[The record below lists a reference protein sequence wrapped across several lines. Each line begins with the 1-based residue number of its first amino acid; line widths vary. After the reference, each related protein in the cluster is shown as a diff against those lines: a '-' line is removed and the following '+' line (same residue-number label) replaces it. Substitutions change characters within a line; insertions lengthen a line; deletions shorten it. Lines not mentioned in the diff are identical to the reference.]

1 MSNAATL
8 TPIEPPT
15 RNVPGSDQSAGSEN
29 WVHKI
34 LRIFFNPSAATV
46 AMAILAALIIGAL
59 IVVFFDPQ
67 VQSTMGYFF
76 QRPGDFFTEASRA
89 FGSFFSALVRG
100 AIFDWTQ
107 PTFAKAIRPATESIV
122 RAIPLIIA
130 GLAIALS
137 FTAGLFNIGVQG
149 QIILGAIFGGYA
161 GLALN
166 LPAGLH
172 VLVAIL
178 AAVAGGA
185 LWGFIPGILKA
196 QLGANEVIVTI
207 MLNSIALL
215 LLQALLSTET
225 FKGPGG
231 YAGKSMPIGP
241 NAAYP
246 LLMGGTFRLHWG
258 FLVAILASIFLWWL
272 LDRSTF
278 GFELRAAGANPEA
291 ANTAG
296 INVKRT
302 MMLTLVLSGALAG
315 LAATAPV
322 LGTEKG
328 LSVGLAGTIGFD
340 AITVALLGKSRPL
353 GVFFAGILF
362 GALNA
367 GGALM
372 QSSAGIPVDIVQITQ
387 AIIVLMIA
395 GSEAVRW
402 MRQRKRQ
409 DQLTVEKVEEQGPET
424 PASAQKNGAVA

>member
-15 RNVPGSDQSAGSEN
+15 RDVPGSGGVPQNEN
-29 WVHKI
+29 WVHRI

-46 AMAILAALIIGAL
+46 AFAILGALVVGAL
-59 IVVFFDPQ
+59 IVVFFDPD

-76 QRPGDFFTEASRA
+76 QRPADFFTEAGRA
-89 FGSFFSALVRG
+89 FGSFFSALIRG
-100 AIFDWTQ
+100 SIFDWTQ

-149 QIILGAIFGGYA
+149 QIILGAIFGGYV
-161 GLALN
+161 GLAFN
-166 LPAGLH
+166 LPPFLH
-172 VLVAIL
+172 VLVAVI
-178 AAVAGGA
+178 AAVIGGA
-185 LWGFIPGILKA
+185 IWGFIPGILKA

-231 YAGKSMPIGP
+231 YAGKSMAIGT

-246 LLMGGTFRLHWG
+246 LLMGGGFRLHFG
-258 FLVAILASIFLWWL
+258 FIMAILASVFLWWL

-291 ANTAG
+291 ARTAG

-315 LAATAPV
+315 LAASAPV

-340 AITVALLGKSRPL
+340 AITVALLGKSRPM
-353 GVFFAGILF
+353 GVFFAGLLF

-387 AIIVLMIA
+387 AIIVLAIA

-402 MRQRKRQ
+402 MRQRKKQ
-409 DQLTVEKVEEQGPET
+409 DQRTVKKVETAGSEAD
-424 PASAQKNGAVA
+424 ASQKKGAVA

>member
-8 TPIEPPT
+8 APVDPPA
-15 RNVPGSDQSAGSEN
+15 PGQGHADETTNWVQKIIRTFFSPSAG
-29 WVHKI
+29 
-34 LRIFFNPSAATV
+34 TV
-46 AMAILAALIIGAL
+46 ALAILGALVIGAL

-67 VQSTMGYFF
+67 VQATMGYFF
-76 QRPGDFFTEASRA
+76 QRPGDFFSEAGRA
-89 FGSFFSALVRG
+89 FSSFFSALVRG

-149 QIILGAIFGGYA
+149 QIILGAIFGGYV

-166 LPAGLH
+166 LPPVVHL
-172 VLVAIL
+172 LVAIL
-178 AAVAGGA
+178 AAVIGGA

-215 LLQALLSTET
+215 LLQALLNTEAFHGT
-225 FKGPGG
+225 G
-231 YAGKSMPIGP
+231 YAGKSMPVGP
-241 NAAYP
+241 NAVYP
-246 LLMGGTFRLHWG
+246 LLMGSGFRLHFG
-258 FLVAILASIFLWWL
+258 FLVAILAAVFLWWL

-340 AITVALLGKSRPL
+340 AITVALLGKSRPM
-353 GVFFAGILF
+353 GVFFAGLLF

-402 MRQRKRQ
+402 MRQRRKQ
-409 DQLTVEKVEEQGPET
+409 DQQTVEKVEVS
-424 PASAQKNGAVA
+424 ASKEGAVA

>member
-15 RNVPGSDQSAGSEN
+15 RDVPGSEPNAQDEN
-29 WVHKI
+29 WVHKL
-34 LRIFFNPSAATV
+34 LRLFFNPSAATV
-46 AMAILAALIIGAL
+46 TFAILLALVIGAL
-59 IVVFFDPQ
+59 IVVFFDPD
-67 VQSTMGYFF
+67 VQATMGYFF
-76 QRPGDFFTEASRA
+76 QRPSDFFSEAGRA
-89 FGSFFSALVRG
+89 FTSFFSALVRG
-100 AIFDWTQ
+100 AIFDWNQ
-107 PTFAKAIRPATESIV
+107 PTFSQAIRPATESIV
-122 RAIPLIIA
+122 RAIPLIIG

-149 QIILGAIFGGYA
+149 QIILGAIFGGYV
-161 GLALN
+161 GLAFD
-166 LPAGLH
+166 LPPFIHL
-172 VLVAIL
+172 L
-178 AAVAGGA
+178 AAVFAAIVGGA
-185 LWGFIPGILKA
+185 IWGFIPGILKA
-196 QLGANEVIVTI
+196 RLGANEVIVTI

-215 LLQALLSTET
+215 LMQALLSTET

-231 YAGKSMPIGP
+231 YAGKSMSIGT

-246 LLMGGTFRLHWG
+246 LILGHGFRLHFG
-258 FLVAILASIFLWWL
+258 FIVAVIASFFLWWL

-278 GFELRAAGANPEA
+278 GFELRAAGANPRA
-291 ANTAG
+291 AETAG
-296 INVKRT
+296 INVRRT

-315 LAATAPV
+315 LAASAPV

-340 AITVALLGKSRPL
+340 AITVALLGKSRPV
-353 GVFFAGILF
+353 GVFFAGLLF

-387 AIIVLMIA
+387 AIIVLAIA

-402 MRQRKRQ
+402 MRQRRKQ
-409 DQLTVEKVEEQGPET
+409 DERTVEKVDAADST
-424 PASAQKNGAVA
+424 DRSAKTNGAVA